1 MDLILLVLMIAVI
14 GCIIWAIET
23 YIPMAQPFKLLI
35 RVIVVVVLILYA
47 LRFFGV
53 HLPNVIR

>member
-1 MDLILLVLMIAVI
+1 
-14 GCIIWAIET
+14 
-23 YIPMAQPFKLLI
+23 MAQPFKLLI